1 MCFISNKTFLRLNL
15 LFSFPLVRF
24 LYKSD
29 FSQIIKLNTLY
40 DKVDKRQT
48 HWSSS
53 LIVVFQRI

>member
-40 DKVDKRQT
+40 DKLTYGK
-48 HWSSS
+48 HIEA
-53 LIVVFQRI
+53 LH